1 MPAIGFEPHPASDLA
16 TPGGGTVDS
25 SCNTAKI
32 ANTHQATLDHLAIRA
47 IIETLGMQIASPSDA
62 RAMLATQAGDQFAF

>member
-1 MPAIGFEPHPASDLA
+1 
-16 TPGGGTVDS
+16 VDS